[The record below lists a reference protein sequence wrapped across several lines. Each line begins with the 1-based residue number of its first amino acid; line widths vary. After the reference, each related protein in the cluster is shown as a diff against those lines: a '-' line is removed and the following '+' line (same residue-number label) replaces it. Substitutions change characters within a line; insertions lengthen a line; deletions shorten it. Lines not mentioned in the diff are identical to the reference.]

1 MAVTGNDND
10 KYREKRQDAYFFCCV
25 EAYGLVAEALRHLGV
40 AGGDDNHNVIKA
52 EELPLIVYDN
62 HEEAIDYLRQ
72 AGAILYNAPYIGVPD
87 RIGPQHLWS
96 VDLREDMKP
105 DPLCP
110 Y

>member
-1 MAVTGNDND
+1 MNKNFNDPD
-10 KYREKRQDAYFFCCV
+10 EYREKRQEAYEECCV

-40 AGGDDNHNVIKA
+40 AGGDNHDIIKA

-62 HEEAIDYLRQ
+62 HEEAIEHLRQ
-72 AGAILYNAPYIGVPD
+72 AGAILYNAPYISVPD
-87 RIGPQHLWS
+87 RIGLQHLWS
-96 VDLREDMKP
+96 VDLREDMKR